1 MNYRHTLSTRN
12 NRSPGLIRFT
22 LKTGPCGRTFVTING
37 KSLPPRNVNPRQPF
51 SRSTVIWA
59 NFVVTQTLFCETV
72 QRKRTSDLIFSSLE
86 KQKSVIDLLY
96 SGKLYSISMT
106 AGWSPFKSKFKTW
119 LFVKPMVD
127 MPSIWWI
134 RSPDARKSTAG
145 PNVFNELIIGGYDRS
160 VRSVDF
166 INSIF

>member
-1 MNYRHTLSTRN
+1 MVVHLSQSME
-12 NRSPGLIRFT
+12 NRSHHVTLIQDNHF
-22 LKTGPCGRTFVTING
+22 LVQLLFEPI
-37 KSLPPRNVNPRQPF
+37 SLWHKRYSVKLF
-51 SRSTVIWA
+51 FIWKKQKKIL
-59 NFVVTQTLFCETV
+59 NYYYWN
-72 QRKRTSDLIFSSLE
+72 IFSSPRW
-86 KQKSVIDLLY
+86 KSKKSVIDLLY

-119 LFVKPMVD
+119 LFVKPIVE

-166 INSIF
+166 INAII